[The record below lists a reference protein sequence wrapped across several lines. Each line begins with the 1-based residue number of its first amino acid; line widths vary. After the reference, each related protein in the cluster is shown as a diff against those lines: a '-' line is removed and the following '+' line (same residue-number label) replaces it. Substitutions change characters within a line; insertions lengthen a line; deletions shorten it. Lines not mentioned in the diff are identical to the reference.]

1 MAVIRT
7 SEVKLRLERERLRS
21 RARLNQLAHSEYL
34 LEDVEFVKA
43 ASLYTSLENHLA
55 AVEHALYKIEK
66 GTYGICDKCGQQ
78 IEPRRLGTLP
88 DAALCVACKELEE
101 KHTSPSSNGKFF
113 ATDIY

>member
-1 MAVIRT
+1 MAVMT
-7 SEVKLRLERERLRS
+7 SEVQVHLERERLRS

-43 ASLYTSLENHLA
+43 ASLYISLENHLA
-55 AVEHALYKIEK
+55 AVEHALYKIEQ

-78 IEPRRLGTLP
+78 IEPRRLEALP
-88 DAALCVACKELEE
+88 DTALCVACKELEE
-101 KHTSPSSNGKFF
+101 KHASPSSNGRFF